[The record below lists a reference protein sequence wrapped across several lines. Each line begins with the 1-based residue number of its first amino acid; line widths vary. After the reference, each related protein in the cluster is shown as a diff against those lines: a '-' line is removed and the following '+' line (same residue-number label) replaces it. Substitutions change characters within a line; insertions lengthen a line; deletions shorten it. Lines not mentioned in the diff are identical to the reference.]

1 MITLFVGDSDNL
13 AKQAAFAH
21 DPSAVLVENKNINQ
35 YYCAESGTFFTGL
48 AFIQALEEFS
58 KICLRADEIFYCPP
72 PRWSDSDKSG
82 NSEQQKYTEIILSY
96 ARQYAVVNGLTFDNN
111 PYKFLDNDYRF
122 DTRKINGPQMWSVGC
137 SITQGDGVEI
147 DQSWKHILSQHYNVP
162 YSDLSLRGSSI
173 IWQSDQICQA
183 DIEAGDKVF
192 WGLTTHTRL
201 PVIYEDDNTLFH
213 LHAGSYQK
221 KHLRD
226 KVTHFPIDLL
236 TNKSLIY
243 HNVMAVRR
251 AVNFCQKMKADI
263 VILALMYDWDLIYN
277 FFNVRQFRQAISW
290 PDQWL
295 DLGTDQIHPGPLQH
309 TKFAQQFIQFHHQLY
324 N

>member
-1 MITLFVGDSDNL
+1 MIILFIGDSDNL
-13 AKQAAFAH
+13 AKQAALANNS
-21 DPSAVLVENKNINQ
+21 SATFIEDKNINQ
-35 YYCAESGTFFTGL
+35 YYSADSGVFFSGL
-48 AFIQALEEFS
+48 AFITNLDKFS
-58 KICLRADEIFYCPP
+58 KICLCADEIFYCPP
-72 PRWSDSDKSG
+72 ARWSDSDKLG
-82 NSEQQKYTEIILSY
+82 HSEQQKYTEIILSY
-96 ARQYAVVNGLTFDNN
+96 ARQYATVHGLNLNDN
-111 PYKFLDNDYRF
+111 PYKFLDHDYRL
-122 DTRKINGPQMWSVGC
+122 DKRKIAGPQMWAVGC

-147 DQSWKHILSQHYNVP
+147 DQTWKHIASHHYGVP

-183 DIEAGDKVF
+183 DIRPGDKVF

-201 PVIYEDDNTLFH
+201 PVIYEQDNTVFH

-226 KVTHFPIDLL
+226 KVVPFPIDLL

-251 AVNFCQKMKADI
+251 AVNFCQKLEADI

-277 FFNVRQFRQAISW
+277 YFNVRPFRQAISW

-295 DLGTDQIHPGPLQH
+295 DFGSDHIHPGQLQH
-309 TKFAQQFIQFHHQLY
+309 AKFSQQFIQFHYDLY
-324 N
+324 D